1 MADHIS
7 DLRTKA
13 KPGAALRALR
23 DEHGWTLADVAKRT
37 GLTISVLSKIEN
49 DRIALSFEKL
59 VRISQGLGIDITQLF
74 DSAVNV
80 APARSEGSS
89 RKSVTRAGEGRAIEM
104 ARGNYLYVAADLIKK
119 RMIPIIGDVFAK
131 SIDEYPEYLRHE
143 GEEYVLVMTGT
154 LDLYTETYT
163 PIRLEAGDSIY
174 FDSDMGHAYIAVGD
188 EPCRILSVCATTEA
202 RVVEAVGSEAATSEP
217 RRIGPAAKAKAA
229 PAKSA
234 GKSETPAKRR
244 SRG

>member
-23 DEHGWTLADVAKRT
+23 DEHGWTLADVSKRT

-59 VRISQGLGIDITQLF
+59 VRISKGLEIDIAQLF
-74 DSAVNV
+74 DSAVNI
-80 APARSEGSS
+80 APARSEGGS

-104 ARGNYLYVAADLIKK
+104 ARGNYLYVAADLLKK

-143 GEEYVLVMTGT
+143 GEEYVLVITGT
-154 LDLYTETYT
+154 LDLYTDTYT
-163 PIRLEAGDSIY
+163 PIRLESGDSIY
-174 FDSDMGHAYIAVGD
+174 FDSDMGHAYVAVGD

-202 RVVEAVGSEAATSEP
+202 RAVESAGSEAAKPEQG
-217 RRIGPAAKAKAA
+217 RVAPAVKDKSAPGKPAGKREA
-229 PAKSA
+229 PAK
-234 GKSETPAKRR
+234 RL
-244 SRG
+244 SRK